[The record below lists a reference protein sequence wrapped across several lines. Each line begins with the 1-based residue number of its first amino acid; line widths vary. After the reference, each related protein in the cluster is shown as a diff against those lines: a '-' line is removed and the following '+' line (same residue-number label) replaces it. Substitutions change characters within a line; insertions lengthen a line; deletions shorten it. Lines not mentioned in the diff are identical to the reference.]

1 MTVLPSATQR
11 SIDLTRTM
19 HGRQEPA
26 QQVGA
31 TAKTETKRPFPVM
44 KLVVAIVVVALLA
57 VIAVLMRKP
66 APSPVPPVVVTP
78 PGTTPANPVVATNTP
93 GVVPVVPPI
102 MPVPPPPGGPPKG
115 DWHVPGDFPTIQAA
129 LEAAKEPAQKI
140 FVGELQWKEKLIIK
154 SGVHLIGNGST
165 KSVIMV
171 DGRSG
176 SAIEVR
182 GTKDVVIEGI
192 GFSHAGDE
200 ALAAGNSTAS
210 VDGSGVSFQECAFTH
225 AMRDG
230 LTISGTSTVKLNKC
244 VFSENS
250 EAGLKATGGAV
261 VTAVE
266 CTFEKNNFGVI
277 SELSNTTV
285 TVTGCSFSGHAAS
298 GIEAS
303 DHAQI
308 TVRHAKFVSNKENAV
323 YAHDSGTSALL
334 EDCDISKS
342 ESGIKAAKGAALTAI
357 NCRVKENIIGMAFD
371 SAGNIAVRESTIE
384 GNAED
389 GIVLFAEAGAGT
401 ALINKNTIK
410 ANRFGLNIHGPG
422 MVPDVSGNDIG
433 PNAFPDIYLHNKAA
447 GSYSKNTLRSAERFV
462 AEPAGPDDP
471 GAGTYQW
478 ATDNIEAPPK
488 P

>member
-1 MTVLPSATQR
+1 M
-11 SIDLTRTM
+11 
-19 HGRQEPA
+19 
-26 QQVGA
+26 
-31 TAKTETKRPFPVM
+31 
-44 KLVVAIVVVALLA
+44 
-57 VIAVLMRKP
+57 
-66 APSPVPPVVVTP
+66 
-78 PGTTPANPVVATNTP
+78 
-93 GVVPVVPPI
+93 
-102 MPVPPPPGGPPKG
+102 
-115 DWHVPGDFPTIQAA
+115 
-129 LEAAKEPAQKI
+129 
-140 FVGELQWKEKLIIK
+140 
-154 SGVHLIGNGST
+154 HLIGNGST

-176 SAIEVR
+176 SSIVVR

-225 AMRDG
+225 AMLDG
-230 LTISGTSTVKLNKC
+230 LTISGASTVKLNKC
-244 VFSENS
+244 VFSENA

-277 SELSNTTV
+277 SELSNTAV
-285 TVTGCSFSGHAAS
+285 TVTGGSFSGHAAS
-298 GIEAS
+298 AIEAS

-308 TVRHAKFVSNKENAV
+308 TVRGAKFVSNKENAV

-342 ESGIKAAKGAALTAI
+342 ENGIKAAKGAALTAI
-357 NCRVKENIIGMAFD
+357 KCRVKENIIGMAFD
-371 SAGNIAVRESTIE
+371 SAGNIAVRESMIE

-410 ANRFGLNIHGPG
+410 GNRFGLNIHGPG
-422 MVPDVSGNDIG
+422 MVPDVSGNDLG

-478 ATDNIEAPPK
+478 ATDNIEAPANP
-488 P
+488 